1 MITSEDIKRLKSE
14 EELNMQRIK
23 RAEKAC
29 KEAQNDKFKSLW
41 YTKFKQL
48 CEKYNKMDYFR
59 SAIN

>member
-14 EELNMQRIK
+14 EELTMQRIK

-29 KEAQNDKFKSLW
+29 KEAQNDKFKALW
-41 YTKFKQL
+41 YAKFKQL

-59 SAIN
+59 SAIP

>member
-14 EELNMQRIK
+14 EELTMQRIK

-29 KEAQNDKFKSLW
+29 KEAQNDKYKAVWSAQFNH
-41 YTKFKQL
+41 L

-59 SAIN
+59 SAIH